1 MGNPL
6 QVKLTKAPTASAIA
20 KAEATL
26 AKASNAK
33 KLEKALASRT
43 FEFEI
48 ETDALAVRTIIDS
61 LRAKAS
67 SLRVIDDT
75 PEARQQ
81 FAKDLAAKVERY
93 SKNPDK
99 FVNGNPKGEQFS
111 QFIGG
116 SARAQAR
123 EGVSFAEIRKQY
135 VYVLGLIKTY
145 EEQLDW
151 MVEQVEQS
159 LQKTKA

>member
-6 QVKLTKAPTASAIA
+6 KMTLTKAPTANAVA
-20 KAEATL
+20 KAKATL
-26 AKASNAK
+26 AKAETASKVEAK
-33 KLEKALASRT
+33 LSKMT
-43 FEFEI
+43 FSFEMD
-48 ETDALAVRTIIDS
+48 TDALAVRNIIDA
-61 LRAKAS
+61 LRSKAS

-75 PEARQQ
+75 PEARKQ

-93 SKNPDK
+93 NKNPEK
-99 FVNGNPKGEQFS
+99 FVNGSPKGEKFS

-116 SARAQAR
+116 SAKAQAR

-135 VYVLGLIKTY
+135 VYVLGLIRIY
-145 EEQLDW
+145 EDNLAW
-151 MVEQVEQS
+151 MVSQAEQS